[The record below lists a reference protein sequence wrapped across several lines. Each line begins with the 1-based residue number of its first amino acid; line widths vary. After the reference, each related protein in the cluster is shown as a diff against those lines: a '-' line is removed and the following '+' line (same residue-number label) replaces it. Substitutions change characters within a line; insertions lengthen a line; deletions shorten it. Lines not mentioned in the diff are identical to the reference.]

1 MRREIVIGIAFVAF
15 LLMPKA
21 GIAAEP
27 QQEQMSIEASMSTT
41 GPQGQSWQL
50 KLLSDGAAELEI
62 RYLKNPLGSLK
73 GRFKAAKERI
83 EAVRAIIAQE
93 RFYDLPANI
102 SPQPVALHQPDL
114 KLKVTVGEKAY
125 NTRLYAPNDLKSDD
139 RARRFLAIW
148 NTAFAQIPLQPSW

>member
-1 MRREIVIGIAFVAF
+1 MRLGTCITIALVTFV
-15 LLMPKA
+15 LMPKA
-21 GIAAEP
+21 GSAAEP

-50 KLLSDGAAELEI
+50 KLSPDGAADLEI
-62 RYLKNPLGSLK
+62 RYLKNPLGSMK
-73 GRFKAAKERI
+73 GRFKAAKERM

-102 SPQPVALHQPDL
+102 SPTSVALHQPDL
-114 KLKVTVGEKAY
+114 KLKVTIGEKAY
-125 NTRLYAPNDLKSDD
+125 NARLYAPNDLKGDD

-148 NTAFAQIPLQPSW
+148 NTAFAQVPLQPSW